1 MQIGAGQ
8 FVGAVD
14 GLPMGFLQASPSTI
28 QTLLFATPTQT
39 VQPLSSSPARTVQ
52 LSPSLA
58 TTQVLQSSF
67 PPAVSTVQ
75 PVQPSLS
82 PAGAVQSSPS
92 LAPTQVLQSS
102 VPLFQLPVST
112 VQPPQSSS
120 QPQGPTSSLSPTS
133 PTPPTQPPLQPSG
146 QLSGG
151 EIAAIIIVLI
161 IVALGTLM
169 VIGTTVYYIKKRRGK
184 YTVMT
189 PSRPNEYSAY
199 VTDANIFAKP
209 SEMDEHDGTGIP
221 MESETK
227 LDSPDFVVNP
237 SALESDEDVAEKET
251 LMRTQEESKQEGKS
265 S

>member
-1 MQIGAGQ
+1 MQIGAAQ

-14 GLPMGFLQASPSTI
+14 GLLMGFFQASPSTI

-58 TTQVLQSSF
+58 
-67 PPAVSTVQ
+67 
-75 PVQPSLS
+75 
-82 PAGAVQSSPS
+82 
-92 LAPTQVLQSS
+92 PTQVLQSS
-102 VPLFQLPVST
+102 IPLFQLPVST

-120 QPQGPTSSLSPTS
+120 QSQGPTSSLSPTV
-133 PTPPTQPPLQPSG
+133 PTPPTQPPVQPSG

-151 EIAAIIIVLI
+151 EIAAIIIIVLI
-161 IVALGTLM
+161 IVALGTLL
-169 VIGTTVYYIKKRRGK
+169 VIGAIVYYIKKRRGK